1 MKGSARHTG
10 FGRIVLAVAAITVL
24 MVVANYTILYTNNLN
39 NAEKSGEMLLDQ
51 TCGVLNRNADA
62 EETLIESLKEEY
74 MIRANAVAYMIDN
87 NPAAEYDIDELC
99 KMAWLMNI
107 DEIHLFDE
115 NGTIYSGT
123 EPKYFGLN
131 FGAGEQI
138 KYFLPM
144 LEDKSLSM
152 CQDVVPNTAE
162 GKEMMYAITWNSSG
176 DKMIQVGIEP
186 VRLLAELKNNE
197 VSNVVASMPVYDD
210 LEIFVADAQGSN
222 VLAST
227 AKKSDSLLSGIAAK
241 LPDMQ
246 RDEVYTL
253 RAEVDGA
260 DSVCT
265 VVRQDKYI
273 IGVVQSVSQ
282 IKAKT
287 VLPVLLIMLCLI
299 IAAIPLLAVSRYMLI
314 IRREQT
320 EQLEILTSMSGIY
333 YSMHLLDLCTNTLT
347 EFSAH
352 GVVKEVVAKH
362 DANDASNTVREVM
375 HATMSDD
382 YLERSLEFTDLSTMT
397 ERLNG
402 KKVISMDLLGRN
414 VGWIRMSF
422 ITISRDKLGRA
433 EKVICTTQIID
444 EEKRREELLMQQS
457 TTDRLTGC
465 FNRREY
471 ENDLIRYVGS
481 TIEDD
486 FVFVSMDVNGLKSVN
501 DALGHAAGDELLV
514 GASQCMQQCF
524 GTYGKVFRLG
534 GDEFVAM
541 IFADDNKLRE
551 IRQDFEET
559 LSGWKGE
566 LVGSLSVSSGYV
578 PHREFTD
585 LSLSELAKIA
595 DRRMY
600 EAKDQYYR
608 ETGRERLRR

>member
-1 MKGSARHTG
+1 MKGSARNTG
-10 FGRIVLAVAAITVL
+10 FGRIVLAVAAITVM

-608 ETGRERLRR
+608 ETGKERLRR

>member
-1 MKGSARHTG
+1 MKGSARNTG
-10 FGRIVLAVAAITVL
+10 FGRIVLAVAAITVM

-333 YSMHLLDLCTNTLT
+333 YSMHLLDLCANTIS

-352 GVVKEVVAKH
+352 GVVKEVVAK
-362 DANDASNTVREVM
+362 NGSRNASNTVREVM

-608 ETGRERLRR
+608 ETGKERLRR